1 MDSSFHRRRF
11 LLSLAATAALT
22 SRPVASAMAL
32 SNAAAQ
38 ATPASGAASIQF
50 GAQTNAWPI
59 QPAKFDTFLQALSD
73 IKATGYN
80 GFETGFVNLRS
91 QAKTLQQARKQ
102 IEATGLTFL
111 GIHIF
116 LPEYDPSTSI
126 APRAFYESVAQ
137 QGAATGA
144 QRLILSGAPTVTADE
159 TKRKADAL
167 NAAGEYAKTL
177 GLTVAYHNHWWE
189 AKYKAKELEALYA
202 GTDPAKVQF
211 LMDIGHASRTDLD
224 LPDFVKRHAARLTGL
239 HFRDFVNGKQVP
251 LGQGNFPLEK
261 VAAALKQ
268 VRWTGW
274 VINEEERED
283 STKLGLSVMQPSLQA
298 LKGVFSA

>member
-1 MDSSFHRRRF
+1 MDSSIHRRRF

-22 SRPVASAMAL
+22 SRLAASARAL
-32 SNAAAQ
+32 NGTGKQ
-38 ATPASGAASIQF
+38 PPPGAPASIQF

-59 QPAKFDTFLQALSD
+59 QPAKFDTFLRALTE
-73 IKATGYN
+73 IKATGYD
-80 GFETGFVNLRS
+80 GFETGFINLRS
-91 QAKTLQQARKQ
+91 QARTLPEAAKQ

-116 LPEYDPSTSI
+116 LPEYDPLTSI

-167 NAAGEYAKTL
+167 NAAGEYARTL

-189 AKYKAKELEALYA
+189 AKYKGKELEALYA

-224 LPDFVKRHAARLTGL
+224 LPDFVKRHAPRLTGL

-251 LGQGNFPLEK
+251 LGQGNFPLAK

-268 VRWTGW
+268 VHWNGW

-283 STKLGLSVMQPSLQA
+283 GTKLGVPVMQPSLQA

>member
-1 MDSSFHRRRF
+1 MNSSPDRRRF
-11 LLSLAATAALT
+11 LLALAATAALRST
-22 SRPVASAMAL
+22 LTVSASSM
-32 SNAAAQ
+32 
-38 ATPASGAASIQF
+38 TEHPAPLSGATSIQF

-59 QPAKFDTFLQALSD
+59 QPAKFDTLLQALSD
-73 IKATGYN
+73 IKKVGYS
-80 GFETGFVNLRS
+80 GFETGFINLRS
-91 QAKTLQQARKQ
+91 QARTLPEARRQ

-116 LPEYDPSTSI
+116 LPEYDPLTSI
-126 APRAFYESVAQ
+126 APRTFYETVAQ

-159 TKRKADAL
+159 TRRKADAL
-167 NAAGEYAKTL
+167 NAAGEYARTL

-189 AKYKAKELEALYA
+189 AKYKGKELEALYA

-224 LPDFVKRHAARLTGL
+224 LPEFVTRHASRLTGL
-239 HFRDFVNGKQVP
+239 HFRDFVNGRQVP
-251 LGQGNFPLEK
+251 FGQGTFPIAK

-268 VRWTGW
+268 ARWHGW

-283 STKLGLSVMQPSLQA
+283 GTKLGLSVMQPSLQA
-298 LKGVFSA
+298 LKGAFSA